1 MELHLPLVLA
11 TPTLLCLLAAVAAIV
26 WPWRVVLWPFVL
38 PAMLLAAGC
47 LGLLPCRDEIVGPA
61 VRWLRLD
68 VPGLFVN
75 ATALPFAAWWARRF
89 ERVGI
94 ATPLAKPH
102 RRALWFALV
111 AAIGLTPLPLAGVGG
126 WPFGLAWR
134 SPAAKCLALVLTVL
148 AVACWPWPRLVDVAT
163 AFALF
168 AFAWALRPTV
178 CWQLVHRALVC
189 AFGGVALLRAIA
201 LL

>member
-26 WPWRVVLWPFVL
+26 WPWRVVLWPFTL

-68 VPGLFVN
+68 VPALLVN
-75 ATALPFAAWWARRF
+75 AAMLPIAAWWARCF
-89 ERVGI
+89 ERAGTVS
-94 ATPLAKPH
+94 PLVPPY

-111 AAIGLTPLPLAGVGG
+111 AAIGLTPLPLVGIAA

-134 SPAAKCLALVLTVL
+134 SAAATGTALVLTAL
-148 AVACWPWPRLVDVAT
+148 AVACWPWPRLVDAAT
-163 AFALF
+163 ALALVVFALSLQPK
-168 AFAWALRPTV
+168 LR
-178 CWQLVHRALVC
+178 WQVVHRTLVFV
-189 AFGGVALLRAIA
+189 FGGVAFLRALA